1 MPIKKEKIKEKRK
14 TNLNFQISEILRS
27 KLHKML
33 KGKYTSRQK
42 LIGCDI
48 EHLKRWIEYRFD
60 EYMTWDN
67 LGKYWHIDHILPINK
82 FNFTNLNEQQIC
94 FHWTNLQPLK
104 ASENIKKSK
113 SITKLYKKL
122 KFINLKLWKIE
133 DDIRDC
139 ERKKNFGDKFIKLAR
154 AVYFTNDE
162 RSLVKNKINKLTKS
176 NISEVKS
183 YKKY

>member
-1 MPIKKEKIKEKRK
+1 MEITKKIYSEISAGELFDKISILEIKKNKIKD
-14 TNLNFQISEILRS
+14 
-27 KLHKML
+27 
-33 KGKYTSRQK
+33 KGKRN
-42 LIGCDI
+42 IV
-48 EHLKRWIEYRFD
+48 LKE
-60 EYMTWDN
+60 
-67 LGKYWHIDHILPINK
+67 LSS
-82 FNFTNLNEQQIC
+82 
-94 FHWTNLQPLK
+94 LQET

-139 ERKKNFGDKFIKLAR
+139 ERKRNFGDKFIKLAR

>member
-1 MPIKKEKIKEKRK
+1 MKITKKIYSELSAGELFDKISILEIKKNKITYKNKR
-14 TNLNFQISEILRS
+14 NIV
-27 KLHKML
+27 L
-33 KGKYTSRQK
+33 KVLSS
-42 LIGCDI
+42 
-48 EHLKRWIEYRFD
+48 
-60 EYMTWDN
+60 
-67 LGKYWHIDHILPINK
+67 
-82 FNFTNLNEQQIC
+82 
-94 FHWTNLQPLK
+94 LQGT

-122 KFINLKLWKIE
+122 KFVNLKLWKIE

-139 ERKKNFGDKFIKLAR
+139 ERKRNFGDKFIKLAR

>member
-1 MPIKKEKIKEKRK
+1 MKITKKIYSELSAGELFDKISILEIKKNKIKD
-14 TNLNFQISEILRS
+14 
-27 KLHKML
+27 
-33 KGKYTSRQK
+33 KGKRN
-42 LIGCDI
+42 IV
-48 EHLKRWIEYRFD
+48 LKE
-60 EYMTWDN
+60 
-67 LGKYWHIDHILPINK
+67 LSS
-82 FNFTNLNEQQIC
+82 
-94 FHWTNLQPLK
+94 LQET

-122 KFINLKLWKIE
+122 KFVNLKLWKIE

-139 ERKKNFGDKFIKLAR
+139 ERKRNFGDKFIKLAR

>member
-1 MPIKKEKIKEKRK
+1 MKITKKIYSELSAGELFDKISILEIKKNKIKDKNKRK
-14 TNLNFQISEILRS
+14 IV
-27 KLHKML
+27 L
-33 KGKYTSRQK
+33 KELSS
-42 LIGCDI
+42 
-48 EHLKRWIEYRFD
+48 
-60 EYMTWDN
+60 
-67 LGKYWHIDHILPINK
+67 
-82 FNFTNLNEQQIC
+82 
-94 FHWTNLQPLK
+94 LQET

-122 KFINLKLWKIE
+122 KFVNLKLWKIE

-139 ERKKNFGDKFIKLAR
+139 ERKRNFGDKFIELAR

>member
-1 MPIKKEKIKEKRK
+1 MKITKKIYSEISAGELFDKISILEIKKNKIKEKSKRNIVLK
-14 TNLNFQISEILRS
+14 ELISLEE
-27 KLHKML
+27 
-33 KGKYTSRQK
+33 T
-42 LIGCDI
+42 
-48 EHLKRWIEYRFD
+48 
-60 EYMTWDN
+60 
-67 LGKYWHIDHILPINK
+67 
-82 FNFTNLNEQQIC
+82 
-94 FHWTNLQPLK
+94 

-113 SITKLYKKL
+113 LITKLYKKL
-122 KFINLKLWKIE
+122 KFVNLKLWKIE

-139 ERKKNFGDKFIKLAR
+139 ERKRNFGDKFIKLAR